1 MRVYICIGI
10 ANALWAAGSIGIPV
24 QEQSETMAAA
34 MWSSIAEALQGCS
47 GWELTNIV
55 WCVLLYIQIFA
66 LLLCIHLYVHMYL
79 SYCIS

>member
-1 MRVYICIGI
+1 MYMHVAIVLLKYIAYINHICVYTCIGI

-55 WCVLLYIQIFA
+55 W
-66 LLLCIHLYVHMYL
+66 YVNKM
-79 SYCIS
+79 